1 MGNDFLVKLAAAGIP
16 ELARM
21 LHALD
26 TETGFRVRS
35 EFRFRDFIEL
45 AQPASPLRWLADV
58 SLCLLGLRARIDR
71 DARRFLHWLLEV
83 NSSRVQSDV
92 RNRVEESRNRLEVD
106 IRKLLHEVSR
116 IAEQALTRARRAR
129 DEGAPA
135 VEAALARLDALEKD
149 INAIRGVSS

>member
-1 MGNDFLVKLAAAGIP
+1 MKLAAAGIP

-26 TETGFRVRS
+26 TEAGFRVRS

-58 SLCLLGLRARIDR
+58 SLCLLGLRARIDQ
-71 DARRFLHWLLEV
+71 DARHFLQWLLEV

-116 IAEQALTRARRAR
+116 IAEQALARARRAR

-135 VEAALARLDALEKD
+135 VEAALARIDALEKD
-149 INAIRGVSS
+149 INAIRDLSC